1 MAIVLDQV
9 NQAQAQKKGPS
20 AHSTSSH
27 TSQPTAAVSDT
38 RNYGGAVSGAAT
50 AEQQAAFR
58 ALQAAQTQQP
68 AQQQTA
74 GGSSLP
80 SNWSS
85 MSEADKR
92 NYAAAQQTT
101 FHDVAPAVTQ
111 PEKPPE
117 QPQQQDK
124 MYYSDYL
131 RLTGQ
136 DGGSAAPQAVTY
148 IDGNGQRATGTVQQP
163 AQPSYWDTMRDLYQ
177 QMYDEQVAA
186 NNQALEDARARAQEA
201 TDAQLEALRTGYQGT
216 NRQLYRDYME
226 NQRTLPQQMAAQGY
240 SGGLSESSRL
250 RLGNAYQEALAE
262 NERARLAEESGANQA
277 LAQQLYEAQQAANT
291 ANNQAAQNRY
301 GYLAALREAQYNQE
315 RADLEAR
322 AAMMGSVG
330 DFSAY
335 AQLGY
340 TPAEIAR
347 LQAYWNAQHAP
358 ATSSGGGGRRSSSG
372 SNNQDLVKSLTSSS
386 YMSVLNGATSLMD
399 VNAGLQQAVNSG
411 DITQAQASQ
420 IYSQAQAAANERAN
434 RRNQAAAYQSR
445 DRGL

>member
-1 MAIVLDQV
+1 MTRLDHDRIACAMRNIAKYIDARIDKDV
-9 NQAQAQKKGPS
+9 PLDRPS
-20 AHSTSSH
+20 DEA
-27 TSQPTAAVSDT
+27 
-38 RNYGGAVSGAAT
+38 YGNRFFDRYGL
-50 AEQQAAFR
+50 EY
-58 ALQAAQTQQP
+58 
-68 AQQQTA
+68 
-74 GGSSLP
+74 
-80 SNWSS
+80 WSS

-101 FHDVAPAVTQ
+101 FHNVSPAAPQ
-111 PEKPPE
+111 PEKPA
-117 QPQQQDK
+117 QQTTQDK

-136 DGGSAAPQAVTY
+136 DGGSGGGGAQKVTY
-148 IDGNGQRATGTVQQP
+148 IAPNGQKATGTVQQP
-163 AQPSYWDTMRDLYQ
+163 QEAQPSYWDTMRDYYQ

-186 NNQALEDARARAQEA
+186 NNQALEDTRARAQEA
-201 TDAQLEALRTGYQGT
+201 TDAQLEALRQGYQGT

-226 NQRTLPQQMAAQGY
+226 NQRVLPQQMAAQGY

-301 GYLAALREAQYNQE
+301 GYLAALREAQYQQE

-330 DFSAY
+330 DFSVY

-347 LQAYWNAQHAP
+347 LQAAWNAQHAP
-358 ATSSGGGGRRSSSG
+358 AVSSGGGGGRRSSSG
-372 SNNQDLVKSLTSSS
+372 GNKDLVSSLTSSS

-420 IYSQAQAAANERAN
+420 IYRQAQAAANERAN
-434 RRNQAAAYQSR
+434 RINQAAANQSR